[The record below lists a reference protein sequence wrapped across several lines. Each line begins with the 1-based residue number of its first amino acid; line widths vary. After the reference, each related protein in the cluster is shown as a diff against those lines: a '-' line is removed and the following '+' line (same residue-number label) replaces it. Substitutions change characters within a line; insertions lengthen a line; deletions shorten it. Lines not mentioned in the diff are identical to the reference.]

1 MLETACRTR
10 RSTTHL
16 TDLENKCSETKTKL
30 CEMQDRWTMIALLTN
45 VENGEKKKVRLVDM

>member
-1 MLETACRTR
+1 MLETAGRTR

-45 VENGEKKKVRLVDM
+45 VENMGEKNVKLVDM